1 MAARS
6 PPSPYPTPPA
16 RQLGPRSPR
25 VGRGAEVHAVR
36 SEASGFAGA
45 AREVVADKSDKIW
58 ADKEFVWSLWKRLQV
73 TNPDLTQV
81 VSLVVE
87 RKPLEDV
94 YHQNEEYT
102 KKDKKLGLRKC
113 EIQHMNNIK
122 IFQGEDKRR

>member
-6 PPSPYPTPPA
+6 PPSPHPPPPA

-87 RKPLEDV
+87 RRPVEDA

-102 KKDKKLGLRKC
+102 KKGKKFGLRKC
-113 EIQHMNNIK
+113 EM
-122 IFQGEDKRR
+122 